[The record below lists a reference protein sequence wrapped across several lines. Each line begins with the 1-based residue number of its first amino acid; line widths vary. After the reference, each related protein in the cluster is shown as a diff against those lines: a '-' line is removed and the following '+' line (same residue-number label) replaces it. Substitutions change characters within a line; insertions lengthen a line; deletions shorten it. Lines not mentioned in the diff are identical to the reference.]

1 MKIIHIFGT
10 NINITVNSAEE
21 MYSMFFQL
29 LPRYD
34 LEVDAYHFP
43 KSTNTIYT
51 RDYFQKR
58 FF

>member
-1 MKIIHIFGT
+1 MKTIYIFGT
-10 NINITVNSAEE
+10 NISITVNSAEE

-43 KSTNTIYT
+43 KTTNTIYT
-51 RDYFQKR
+51 KSYFEKK